1 MNNLDSKLI
10 DDLTDEY
17 NQLEKEYN
25 NVVGWEWVNALAQQ
39 QLNIKYDIKEI
50 LLKNNITLQ

>member
-10 DDLTDEY
+10 DDLTQEY
-17 NQLEKEYN
+17 NDLEKEFD
-25 NVVGWEWVNALAQQ
+25 NVQGWEWVNALAQQ
-39 QLNIKYDIKEI
+39 QLNIKYDIQEI

>member
-10 DDLTDEY
+10 DDLTQEY
-17 NQLEKEYN
+17 NELEKEYN

-39 QLNIKYDIKEI
+39 QLNIKYDIQEI

>member
-10 DDLTDEY
+10 DDLIQEY
-17 NQLEKEYN
+17 NELEKEYN

-39 QLNIKYDIKEI
+39 QLNIKYDIQEI
-50 LLKNNITLQ
+50 LIKNNITLQ

>member
-10 DDLTDEY
+10 DDLIQEY
-17 NQLEKEYN
+17 NELEKEYD
-25 NVVGWEWVNALAQQ
+25 NVVGWEWVNAIAQQ
-39 QLNIKYDIKEI
+39 QLNIKYDIREI